1 MQGDTAGDLQFFL
14 TADIL
19 GERWFEPNQF
29 IRTKGESLSMKKLNQ
44 FLNILLSI
52 LLGIF
57 IGNCIFTVMD
67 HQMNPAAYAAQSAP
81 WYTGLL
87 TQGLFVLAAVVIFMT
102 VKILLAKKGK
112 AQKKQDP
119 HT

>member
-1 MQGDTAGDLQFFL
+1 
-14 TADIL
+14 
-19 GERWFEPNQF
+19 
-29 IRTKGESLSMKKLNQ
+29 
-44 FLNILLSI
+44 
-52 LLGIF
+52 
-57 IGNCIFTVMD
+57 MD

>member
-1 MQGDTAGDLQFFL
+1 
-14 TADIL
+14 
-19 GERWFEPNQF
+19 
-29 IRTKGESLSMKKLNQ
+29 MKKLNQ

-112 AQKKQDP
+112 APEKTGP
-119 HT
+119 PYIRTL

>member
-1 MQGDTAGDLQFFL
+1 
-14 TADIL
+14 
-19 GERWFEPNQF
+19 
-29 IRTKGESLSMKKLNQ
+29 MKKLNQ

-102 VKILLAKKGK
+102 VKIVCGQKRGCAKPSGLDGFKDRNPKNLRQNKERGG
-112 AQKKQDP
+112 
-119 HT
+119 

>member
-1 MQGDTAGDLQFFL
+1 
-14 TADIL
+14 
-19 GERWFEPNQF
+19 
-29 IRTKGESLSMKKLNQ
+29 MKKLNQ

-112 AQKKQDP
+112 AQKNRTPIHKNFIERASRENDP
-119 HT
+119 GWLFVFAY